1 MFQRQTTLRE
11 TRFRDHF
18 GILKSWDRDWSG
30 KLCQLCVCGLWKVGN
45 GVSSFGPN
53 LVMTTEIDL
62 RERPLGQGVLCGTL
76 GVER

>member
-1 MFQRQTTLRE
+1 MTGVGSFVS
-11 TRFRDHF
+11 FVSVDF
-18 GILKSWDRDWSG
+18 G
-30 KLCQLCVCGLWKVGN
+30 KVGS